1 MIADLAGS
9 TTTPIMWD
17 TPNRELSY
25 AGRWLSPDSY
35 GLGAFDPSNSRN
47 WNRYAYALNDPLRN
61 IEPSGL
67 DCITANED
75 GSFSEEGGDCPDV
88 DPDNEY
94 YLNCDGCL
102 DNVTGG
108 YRDSSGNLVLTN
120 GDDSV
125 AGVVGGGGDLT
136 DGFGYSST
144 PGGTAFF
151 GQGSGGPDFVQ
162 LQVSLGAPNN
172 GTPWYKSCTAQA
184 LLKGAG
190 TTALD
195 AIGILPEGGT
205 VSAAFSLF
213 HGAAGVS
220 NGIKIQQR
228 AAFAAGIIST
238 AAAGSDLQGP
248 QESTLSTTVTGLQAT
263 VGGFGIAKGLIED
276 IPVAGQAIAIGATA
290 LDLVSTGLAVAK
302 CY

>member
-47 WNRYAYALNDPLRN
+47 WNRYAYALNNPLRN
-61 IEPSGL
+61 IDPSGL

-162 LQVSLGAPNN
+162 LQVSLGPANN
-172 GTPWYKSCTAQA
+172 GPCGGADCTAVQRSMLQMVWKPPLAALRQA
-184 LLKGAG
+184 AKGYLCGSSPANNIRNW
-190 TTALD
+190 T
-195 AIGILPEGGT
+195 IEGGAKGT
-205 VSAAFSLF
+205 AV
-213 HGAAGVS
+213 GAIAG
-220 NGIKIQQR
+220 G
-228 AAFAAGIIST
+228 
-238 AAAGSDLQGP
+238 
-248 QESTLSTTVTGLQAT
+248 VTGTVLGT
-263 VGGFGIAKGLIED
+263 PVGGFFGAILGGLID
-276 IPVAGQAIAIGATA
+276 GTVTAGGGVFGGSAASVVCSSLG
-290 LDLVSTGLAVAK
+290 VYSGS
-302 CY
+302 

>member
-1 MIADLAGS
+1 MVVNVGGNCYQNITTWSTSAG
-9 TTTPIMWD
+9 
-17 TPNRELSY
+17 
-25 AGRWLSPDSY
+25 G
-35 GLGAFDPSNSRN
+35 
-47 WNRYAYALNDPLRN
+47 
-61 IEPSGL
+61 
-67 DCITANED
+67 D
-75 GSFSEEGGDCPDV
+75 GSSGTDYGAVICEEMRPADPPYIPGGDRPIRRSPV
-88 DPDNEY
+88 Y
-94 YLNCDGCL
+94 AKLK
-102 DNVTGG
+102 
-108 YRDSSGNLVLTN
+108 
-120 GDDSV
+120 
-125 AGVVGGGGDLT
+125 
-136 DGFGYSST
+136 
-144 PGGTAFF
+144 
-151 GQGSGGPDFVQ
+151 
-162 LQVSLGAPNN
+162 APNN
-172 GTPWYKSCTAQA
+172 APPWYKSCTAQA

-190 TTALD
+190 TATLD

-228 AAFAAGIIST
+228 AGFAAGIIST